1 MSPSFADL
9 QLHDD
14 VLRAIEGLG
23 FEQPTPI
30 QAQTIPLLLEGRDVV
45 AQAQTG
51 TGKTAAFALP
61 IAQRVDTSRREV
73 QALVL
78 APTRE
83 LAIQVAGATQDLGRT
98 SGLAVLPIY
107 GGQAYDRQLRG
118 LRSGVHV
125 VVGTPG
131 RVMDH
136 IRRGSLDLST
146 VQTIVL
152 DEADEMLD
160 MGFVEDIEFI
170 LGEVPAERQIALFSA
185 TVPRRID
192 ALIRRHLRNPARV
205 AIAQE
210 AVTAT
215 QTRQMYVETPHHE
228 KVEALTRILEIEA
241 PSSAIVFCRTKREVD
256 ELSERLQSRGHQ
268 AAAIHGDVGQAQ
280 RERLLLAF
288 RDGRASLLIATEVA
302 ARGLDIPEVTHVF
315 NYDIPGDVDAYIHRI
330 GRTGRMGRTGH
341 AITFVAPRERRKLR
355 LIENRIQ
362 RKLTKMR
369 VPTNGDIAERRQERF
384 RRSLQT
390 TIESGV
396 GSQYASLA
404 DTLAQEHDPLAVV
417 AAALYLANGGASGQH
432 DAVVVAEP
440 PVVQKPLAQK
450 PAAEPP
456 AAPPPADDPP
466 AAEIPASNGP
476 DRGATKDRGVARLH
490 LNAGRHQGLR
500 PQDVVGALTAKAG
513 IPAPTIG
520 TIDLHGTFALVDVQ
534 LEAAE
539 LVLKRASL
547 LSLNGRVVRVSPARS
562 NAGVPGPDTAPAAPP
577 RHKGPAAPPRHK
589 GKARPGPARSSRKR
603 HKQAMRSGP
612 PKAVRAGRR

>member
-30 QAQTIPLLLEGRDVV
+30 QAQTIPLLLEGRDVL

-61 IAQRVDTSRREV
+61 IVQRVDTSRREV

-83 LAIQVAGATQDLGRT
+83 LAMQVAGAVQDLGRT

-118 LRSGVHV
+118 LRSGVQV

-146 VQTIVL
+146 VQTVVL

-228 KVEALTRILEIEA
+228 KVEALTRILDIEA

-256 ELSERLQSRGHQ
+256 ELAERLQSRGYQ
-268 AAAIHGDVGQAQ
+268 AAAIHGDIGQAQ

-288 RDGRASLLIATEVA
+288 RDGRAPLLIATEVA

-341 AITFVAPRERRKLR
+341 AITFVAPQEMRKLR
-355 LIENRIQ
+355 LIEHRIRQ
-362 RKLTKMR
+362 KLTKMR
-369 VPTNGDIAERRQERF
+369 VPTSGDIAERRQERF
-384 RRSLQT
+384 RRSLQM

-396 GSQYASLA
+396 ASRYASLA
-404 DTLAQEHDPLAVV
+404 DKLAQEHDPLAVA
-417 AAALYLANGGASGQH
+417 AAALYLANGGASGRH
-432 DAVVVAEP
+432 DAVVVAEMPVAEP
-440 PVVQKPLAQK
+440 PVAQK
-450 PAAEPP
+450 PATEPPGARPPGAEPP
-456 AAPPPADDPP
+456 AAETP
-466 AAEIPASNGP
+466 AAKGP
-476 DRGATKDRGVARLH
+476 DRGAARGGGFVRLY
-490 LNAGRHQGLR
+490 LDAGRDQGVR
-500 PQDVVGALTAKAG
+500 PRDVVGALTAEAG

-534 LEAAE
+534 PEAAA
-539 LVLKRASL
+539 LVLERAAL
-547 LSLNGRVVRVSPARS
+547 LSLNGRVVRVSPARP
-562 NAGVPGPDTAPAAPP
+562 NGAILRNQPVTAHAAPT
-577 RHKGPAAPPRHK
+577 RHK
-589 GKARPGPARSSRKR
+589 GKTRPGPARTARKR
-603 HKQAMRSGP
+603 HKQTTRSDRAQAARSG
-612 PKAVRAGRR
+612 RR